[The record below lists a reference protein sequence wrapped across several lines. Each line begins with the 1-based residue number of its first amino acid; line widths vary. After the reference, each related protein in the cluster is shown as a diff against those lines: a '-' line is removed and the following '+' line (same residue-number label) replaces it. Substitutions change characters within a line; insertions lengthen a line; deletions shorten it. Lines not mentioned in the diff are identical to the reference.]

1 MFKIKS
7 IYNNLIVNIIIIV
20 LMCNYVLSTPMLYK
34 RNPDDKYERDLVPVS
49 STVIPLTVL
58 EVSYGLGGK
67 PSEEYKE
74 AYLKKLRKKVQ
85 HENSEGEIFEDPDT
99 LITIKKKHNDAN
111 DKAKVKGII
120 TASKSA
126 ENESNN

>member
-7 IYNNLIVNIIIIV
+7 NYSNLSVNVIIV
-20 LMCNYVLSTPMLYK
+20 LLMCKYVLSTPMLYK
-34 RNPDDKYERDLVPVS
+34 RNPDDKFERDLVPVS

-74 AYLKKLRKKVQ
+74 AYLKKLRKKVK
-85 HENSEGEIFEDPDT
+85 HEQDGSETYGDPDT
-99 LITIKKKHNDAN
+99 LITIKKIHSDVN
-111 DKAKVKGII
+111 DKAKVKGIL
-120 TASKSA
+120 TTSQSTESESK
-126 ENESNN
+126 N